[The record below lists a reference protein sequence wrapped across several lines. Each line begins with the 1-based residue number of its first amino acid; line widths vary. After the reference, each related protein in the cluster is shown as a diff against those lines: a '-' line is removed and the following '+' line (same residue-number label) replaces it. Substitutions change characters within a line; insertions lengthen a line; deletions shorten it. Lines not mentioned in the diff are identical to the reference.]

1 MAYIDVFNGDADGIC
16 ALVQWRLANPQ
27 DARCVTGVKR
37 DIELLD
43 RVTAHSGDVVTVLDV
58 SLDKNRTPLLRLL
71 DQGAAVTYVDHH
83 YAGDIP
89 DHPGLTAVINEAS
102 EVCTSLLVNG
112 RLQNRYRAWAITGA
126 YGDNLRSSAQRLA
139 READDLDAAALERL
153 EALGIYLNYNGYGET
168 LDDLLFHPEALYQQA
183 REYPSPLDF
192 MTARRD
198 TFAHLEDGYRSDMA
212 QAEAAQTLPG
222 STEHALALVLPDAAW
237 ARRVSGVYSNELVNR
252 HPDRAHAVL
261 TEKPDGSYLVS
272 VRAPRNRRA
281 GADVLCRQF
290 DTGGG
295 RAAAAGINRL
305 VDADLGRFIA
315 TFTAQYAA

>member
-1 MAYIDVFNGDADGIC
+1 MAHIDVFNGDADGIC
-16 ALVQWRLANPQ
+16 ALVQWRLADPQ

-37 DIELLD
+37 DIALLD
-43 RVTAHSGDVVTVLDV
+43 RVTAHVGDVVTVLDV

-83 YAGDIP
+83 YAGEIP
-89 DHPGLTAVINEAS
+89 DHPGLTAVINEAA

-126 YGDNLRSSAQRLA
+126 FGDNLRDSAERLA
-139 READDLDAAALERL
+139 READGLDAAALERL

-168 LDDLLFHPEALYQQA
+168 LDDLLFHPETLYQQA

-198 TFAHLEDGYRSDMA
+198 TFAQLEDGYRGDMA
-212 QAEAAQTLPG
+212 RAEAAQTLPG
-222 STEHALALVLPDAAW
+222 STEHARALVLPDAAW

-261 TEKPDGSYLVS
+261 TEKADGSYLVS
-272 VRAPRNRRA
+272 VRAPRNRRT

-305 VDADLGRFIA
+305 VEADLGRFIA